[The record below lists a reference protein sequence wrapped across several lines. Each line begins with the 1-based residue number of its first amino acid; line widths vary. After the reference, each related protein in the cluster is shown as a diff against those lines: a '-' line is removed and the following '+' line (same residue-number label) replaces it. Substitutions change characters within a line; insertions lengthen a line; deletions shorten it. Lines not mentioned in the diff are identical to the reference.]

1 MLAVAASQPLSAFAA
16 PVPVPQMDDKTLQQE
31 LVSIL
36 RVQEA
41 AAQEARLVKT
51 GKYRE
56 LQRLNVKRAVGM
68 MIDNYDLSGRFVR
81 ASAVA
86 PRDKANAAASF
97 GNTAVESLVQIL
109 EYFQVD
115 LVANELTKEQQTFV
129 LKALKSTSTSIDSFL
144 ALMPSNVVAAAKKQI
159 EEENELN
166 LKEFPD
172 DAYLNPT
179 PTVGELL
186 AYAFVPRIQA
196 DADDANFEF
205 SHSASMSCLL
215 LRHSGSAEDPYV
227 ISDDNAQKHVF
238 PSGAGSKN
246 I

>member
-1 MLAVAASQPLSAFAA
+1 MLRRL
-16 PVPVPQMDDKTLQQE
+16 K
-31 LVSIL
+31 
-36 RVQEA
+36 EA
-41 AAQEARLVKT
+41 AAQEARLIKT

-179 PTVGELL
+179 PTVGEL
-186 AYAFVPRIQA
+186 V
-196 DADDANFEF
+196 F
-205 SHSASMSCLL
+205 SS
-215 LRHSGSAEDPYV
+215 
-227 ISDDNAQKHVF
+227 
-238 PSGAGSKN
+238 
-246 I
+246 